1 MFFFLAR
8 AGAYSSNKRSS
19 WRLEDAVSV
28 GLWLCT
34 RLTWRRGMEHK
45 TWYLRGGVLLRGV
58 IKGSLEMDAE
68 RHCDV
73 K

>member
-1 MFFFLAR
+1 
-8 AGAYSSNKRSS
+8 
-19 WRLEDAVSV
+19 
-28 GLWLCT
+28 
-34 RLTWRRGMEHK
+34 MEHK
-45 TWYLRGGVLLRGV
+45 TWYLRGGVLLHGV

>member
-1 MFFFLAR
+1 
-8 AGAYSSNKRSS
+8 
-19 WRLEDAVSV
+19 
-28 GLWLCT
+28 
-34 RLTWRRGMEHK
+34 MEHK